1 MAKNK
6 VSIDFVIG
14 AYDKFSAAFARFN
27 EKIESATGA
36 VRRMQAQVSRFGE
49 RSGLTRVVGAAGDA
63 ADAFAGMGDG
73 AMESLDRVSGALGKM
88 TLLLGGTTGG
98 VLALSSATAEQAQAA
113 SRAAEALGVNA
124 TDLQKLQYAA
134 STVNVEAEDMT
145 DILSDLTEK
154 MVEAGDSDDLAVMF
168 KALGVS
174 VKNADGTMK
183 NSAQVIMELSDAFS
197 RMEDGPVKT
206 KLAIE
211 LLGDEGRK
219 LIPVLNKGSS
229 GLRELGREAEQ
240 AGLVFDDAARSDARR
255 FQDALRGVGS
265 QTVGLRNAIGRQLMP
280 VLSPVMEKFEEWLKV
295 NRTLVATETGEWV
308 QKIADNIPAFLD
320 GAERWLSTGGRVLG
334 WCTDFIDRT
343 IGMENALK
351 LVALYMGTPFI
362 RSLFNAGKAVA
373 LFGLSLSTNPIGA
386 FIAAIGLLVAAGWW
400 LYKNWEKISAG
411 VKRFCTEIRN
421 AVQGASD
428 VQEAAELHGID
439 LEDTDALMDP
449 ENARIL
455 AEAAGGNRPETQEG
469 TVASSRAEEGVPDAL
484 SEDVVM
490 PFRGQTGTAAKTGT
504 PVDKPDQPVSSEVPA
519 VHWDDFSR
527 SFPSDMK
534 GEDMA
539 AVLGNLLHADSGP
552 ENQTG
557 DAMNGTVAAPD
568 DSRFSGFSNLAR
580 SGTVSSETVHKEEK
594 EVTHR
599 VELVVPAGMEARV
612 DPQASDAVT
621 VKRDGMGYAWSFAGV

>member
-14 AYDKFSAAFARFN
+14 AYDKFSSAFARFN
-27 EKIESATGA
+27 AKIESATGA
-36 VRRMQAQVSRFGE
+36 VSRMQAQMARFSQ
-49 RSGLTRVVGAAGDA
+49 RSGLSQIAGAAGNVA
-63 ADAFAGMGDG
+63 EAFAGIGDG
-73 AMESLDRVSGALGKM
+73 AMESMNRVTGALGKIS
-88 TLLLGGTTGG
+88 LLLGGASGG
-98 VLALSSATAEQAQAA
+98 MLALASATAEQAQAA
-113 SRAAEALGVNA
+113 ERSAVALGVHA

-154 MVEAGDSDDLAVMF
+154 MVEAGDSDDLAAMF

-386 FIAAIGLLVAAGWW
+386 FLAAIGLLVAAGWW

-421 AVQGASD
+421 AVQGVSD
-428 VQEAAELHGID
+428 VQDAADLHGID

-455 AEAAGGNRPETQEG
+455 AEAAGGNRSET
-469 TVASSRAEEGVPDAL
+469 
-484 SEDVVM
+484 
-490 PFRGQTGTAAKTGT
+490 QTGTEAKTGT
-504 PVDKPDQPVSSEVPA
+504 PAGKPDQPVSSEVPA
-519 VHWDDFSR
+519 VHWGDFSR
-527 SFPSDMK
+527 SFPFDMK

-539 AVLGNLLHADSGP
+539 AVLGKLLHADRGP

>member
-113 SRAAEALGVNA
+113 SRAAEALGVHA

-154 MVEAGDSDDLAVMF
+154 MVEAGDSDDLAAMF

-229 GLRELGREAEQ
+229 GLRALGREAEQ

-386 FIAAIGLLVAAGWW
+386 FLAAIGLLVAAGWW

-421 AVQGASD
+421 AVQGVSD
-428 VQEAAELHGID
+428 VQEAADIHGID
-439 LEDTDALMDP
+439 LEDTDALMNP

-455 AEAAGGNRPETQEG
+455 AEAAGGKRPETQTG
-469 TVASSRAEEGVPDAL
+469 TVASSRAEEGAPDAL

-504 PVDKPDQPVSSEVPA
+504 PADKLDQPVSSEVPA
-519 VHWDDFSR
+519 VHWGDFSR

-539 AVLGNLLHADSGP
+539 AVLGKLLHADRGP

-557 DAMNGTVAAPD
+557 DAMNGTVAAPE
-568 DSRFSGFSNLAR
+568 DSRFSGFSGLAR
-580 SGTVSSETVHKEEK
+580 SGTVSSETVRKEEK

-599 VELVVPAGMEARV
+599 VELIVPAGMEARV
-612 DPQASDAVT
+612 DRQASDAVT
-621 VKRDGMGYAWSFAGV
+621 VKRDGMGYSWSFAGV

>member
-14 AYDKFSAAFARFN
+14 AYDKFSAAFAKFN
-27 EKIESATGA
+27 AKIESATSA
-36 VRRMQAQVSRFGE
+36 VSRMQAQVSRFGE

-73 AMESLDRVSGALGKM
+73 AMESLDRVSGSLGKM

-154 MVEAGDSDDLAVMF
+154 MVEAGDSDDLAAMF

-174 VKNADGTMK
+174 VKNTDGTMK
-183 NSAQVIMELSDAFS
+183 HSAQVIMEISDAFS

-229 GLRELGREAEQ
+229 GLRALGKEAEQ
-240 AGLVFDDAARSDARR
+240 AGIVFDDTARSDARR
-255 FQDALRGVGS
+255 FQESLSGVGN
-265 QTVGLRNAIGRQLMP
+265 QVAGLRNAIGRQLMP
-280 VLSPVMEKFEEWLKV
+280 VFTPIMEKFEGWLRLNKG
-295 NRTLVATETGEWV
+295 LVAVETGEWV

-320 GAERWLSTGGRVLG
+320 GAERWLTTGGKVLG

-373 LFGLSLSTNPIGA
+373 TFGLALSTNPIGA
-386 FIAAIGLLVAAGWW
+386 FITAIGTLVAAGWW
-400 LYKNWEKISAG
+400 LYNNWEKISAG
-411 VKRFCTEIRN
+411 VTKFCTEIKN
-421 AVQGASD
+421 AVQGVSD
-428 VQEAAELHGID
+428 VQDAADLHGID

-455 AEAAGGNRPETQEG
+455 SEAAG
-469 TVASSRAEEGVPDAL
+469 S
-484 SEDVVM
+484 
-490 PFRGQTGTAAKTGT
+490 
-504 PVDKPDQPVSSEVPA
+504 VS
-519 VHWDDFSR
+519 
-527 SFPSDMK
+527 
-534 GEDMA
+534 
-539 AVLGNLLHADSGP
+539 
-552 ENQTG
+552 
-557 DAMNGTVAAPD
+557 
-568 DSRFSGFSNLAR
+568 SGFSDLTR

-594 EVTHR
+594 VEKHTIELHLPPGVT
-599 VELVVPAGMEARV
+599 ASG
-612 DPQASDAVT
+612 DTQGSDAVT

>member
-113 SRAAEALGVNA
+113 SRAAEALGVQA

-154 MVEAGDSDDLAVMF
+154 MVEAGDSDDLAAMF

-255 FQDALRGVGS
+255 FQEALRGVGS

-351 LVALYMGTPFI
+351 LLALYMGTPFI
-362 RSLFNAGKAVA
+362 RSLFNASKAVA

-428 VQEAAELHGID
+428 VQEAADLHGID

-449 ENARIL
+449 KNARIL
-455 AEAAGGNRPETQEG
+455 AEAAGGNRPETQAG
-469 TVASSRAEEGVPDAL
+469 TVAS
-484 SEDVVM
+484 
-490 PFRGQTGTAAKTGT
+490 AKTGT
-504 PVDKPDQPVSSEVPA
+504 HADKPDQSVSREVPA
-519 VHWDDFSR
+519 VHWGDFSR

-539 AVLGNLLHADSGP
+539 AVLGKLLHADRGP

-557 DAMNGTVAAPD
+557 DAMTGTVAAPE

-599 VELVVPAGMEARV
+599 VELVVPAGMDARV

>member
-6 VSIDFVIG
+6 VSIDFVIE
-14 AYDKFSAAFARFN
+14 AYDKFSGAFAQFN
-27 EKIESATGA
+27 AKIESATAA
-36 VRRMQAQVSRFGE
+36 VSRMQAQVSRFSQ
-49 RSGLTRVVGAAGDA
+49 RSGLARVAGAAGDV
-63 ADAFAGMGDG
+63 ADAFIGIGDG
-73 AMESLDRVSGALGKM
+73 AMESLSRVTGALGKM

-98 VLALSSATAEQAQAA
+98 MLALASATAEQAQA
-113 SRAAEALGVNA
+113 SERAAQQIGVAA

-154 MVEAGDSDDLAVMF
+154 MVEAGDSDDLAAMF

-183 NSAQVIMELSDAFS
+183 NSAQVLMEIADAFS
-197 RMEDGPVKT
+197 GMQDGAVKT

-211 LLGDEGRK
+211 LMGDEGRK
-219 LIPVLNKGSS
+219 LIPVLNRGSA
-229 GLRELGREAEQ
+229 GLKELGREAER
-240 AGLVFDDAARSDARR
+240 AGVVFDDTARNDARR
-255 FQDALRGVGS
+255 FQESLRGVET
-265 QTVGLRNAIGRQLMP
+265 QTSGLRNAIGRQLMP
-280 VLSPVMEKFEEWLKV
+280 VITPVMEKFEGWLNLNKDLIAV
-295 NRTLVATETGEWV
+295 KTGEWV

-320 GAERWLSTGGRVLG
+320 GAERWLSTGGKVLG

-351 LVALYMGTPFI
+351 LVALYMGTLFI

-373 LFGLSLSTNPIGA
+373 TFGLALSTNPIGA
-386 FIAAIGLLVAAGWW
+386 FITAIGTLVAAGWW
-400 LYKNWEKISAG
+400 LYNNWEKISAG
-411 VKRFCTEIRN
+411 VSKFCTEIKS
-421 AVQGASD
+421 AVQGVAD
-428 VQEAAELHGID
+428 VQEAADLQGID

-455 AEAAGGNRPETQEG
+455 AEAANGGGRETQ
-469 TVASSRAEEGVPDAL
+469 ASPSMAE
-484 SEDVVM
+484 S
-490 PFRGQTGTAAKTGT
+490 TT
-504 PVDKPDQPVSSEVPA
+504 
-519 VHWDDFSR
+519 
-527 SFPSDMK
+527 
-534 GEDMA
+534 
-539 AVLGNLLHADSGP
+539 
-552 ENQTG
+552 
-557 DAMNGTVAAPD
+557 
-568 DSRFSGFSNLAR
+568 SGFSDLAR

>member
-455 AEAAGGNRPETQEG
+455 AEAAGGNRPETQAG
-469 TVASSRAEEGVPDAL
+469 TVASSRAEEGAPDAL

-534 GEDMA
+534 GEDIA
-539 AVLGNLLHADSGP
+539 AVLGKLLHADRGP